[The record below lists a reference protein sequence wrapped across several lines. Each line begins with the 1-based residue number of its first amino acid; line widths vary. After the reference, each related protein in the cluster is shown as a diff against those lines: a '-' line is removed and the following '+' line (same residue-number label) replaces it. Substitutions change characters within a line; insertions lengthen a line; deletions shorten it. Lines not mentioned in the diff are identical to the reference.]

1 MIPTPPTLAG
11 IFFCLASAEGAGL
24 LFFPCYNTTPYKRL
38 QWLLYHMC
46 NLYRPCHKTAHTALQ
61 ALFQRFA
68 PFCRRIYQTDT
79 NGYNTTCAMLEHIT
93 VLQHLQRI
101 PKTSAT
107 PDAVQVNTA
116 AYYNKVYIRVR
127 PYYGS
132 MPAGAAYRRPC
143 QPGGVSSY
151 RVWISGKCCTRRTC

>member
-1 MIPTPPTLAG
+1 MLQ
-11 IFFCLASAEGAGL
+11 
-24 LFFPCYNTTPYKRL
+24 YNPIQAFTVAFISYV
-38 QWLLYHMC
+38 Q
-46 NLYRPCHKTAHTALQ
+46 LYRPCHKTAHTALQ

-132 MPAGAAYRRPC
+132 MPAGAAYRRLC
-143 QPGGVSSY
+143 QPGEAVQRRAARNHWRLSPHLF
-151 RVWISGKCCTRRTC
+151 SGFRPIANRGQQ